1 LFVKSKLKII
11 KQKVNIIGS
20 GVAGMASAI
29 RLACYGFE
37 VTVFER
43 NLSPGG
49 KLTELTQGGYR
60 FDKGPS
66 LFTMPDLIEELKS
79 ISDFKENFNYH
90 RLNILTN
97 YFFEDGTKVIA
108 TQSIPDF
115 AEELSKK
122 LKEEKSSVIGYLQR
136 SAAYYKLTAGV
147 FLEQSISRP
156 GNFLNVK
163 TLSALFGLFKLKLH
177 LTMDEQNSR
186 SFKNQ
191 KTVQLFNRYAT
202 YNGSS
207 PYKAPALLTMIPHLE
222 FGMGAYLPESGMYQI
237 TDYLYRMALHCGVN
251 FKFGESVE
259 KITVAGKKAEGI
271 VANGTFY
278 KSDIV
283 LSDADINFVY
293 KYLLDPEYTP
303 KKLVSQ
309 EKSSS
314 AYVFYWGVKKTFDE
328 LDLHNIL
335 FSDNYEEEF
344 RWLFEEDKPYDDPT
358 VYINITSKFCKNDA
372 PADSEN
378 WFVMVNVPHNSSG
391 NNISYAE
398 ALRKNTIAK
407 INRVLKTDIEKF
419 IEVES
424 VLTPVDIEKQTS
436 SVGGS
441 LYGNA
446 SNNKFS
452 AFLRHPNF
460 SRKIKGLYFAGGSVH
475 PGGGIPLCLM
485 SAKIASQMINKN
497 YSA

>member
-1 LFVKSKLKII
+1 
-11 KQKVNIIGS
+11 
-20 GVAGMASAI
+20 
-29 RLACYGFE
+29 
-37 VTVFER
+37 
-43 NLSPGG
+43 
-49 KLTELTQGGYR
+49 
-60 FDKGPS
+60 
-66 LFTMPDLIEELKS
+66 MPELIEELKH
-79 ISDFKENFNYH
+79 ISNFKENFSYH
-90 RLNILTN
+90 RLNILTR
-97 YFFEDGTKVIA
+97 YFFEDGTRVTA
-108 TQSIPDF
+108 TKSIPDF

-122 LKEEKSSVIGYLQR
+122 LNEEKSSVIEYLQR
-136 SAAYYKLTAGV
+136 SASYYALTAGV

-156 GNFLNVK
+156 GNFLNRR
-163 TLSALFGLFKLKLH
+163 TLRALLGLFKLKLH
-177 LTMDEQNSR
+177 LSMDEQNSR

-222 FGMGAYLPESGMYQI
+222 FGLGAYLPERGMHQI
-237 TDYLYRMALHCGVN
+237 TEYLYQMALHCGVQ
-251 FKFGESVE
+251 FRFGENVE
-259 KITVAGKKAEGI
+259 KIIVAGKKAKGI
-271 VANGTFY
+271 VSNGTIY
-278 KSDIV
+278 NSDIV

-314 AYVFYWGVKKTFDE
+314 AYVFYWGVKKIFDE

-344 RWLFEEDKPYDDPT
+344 RWLFEEDKPYNDPT

-372 PADSEN
+372 PVNSEN
-378 WFVMVNVPHNSSG
+378 WFVMVNVPHNKSG

-398 ALRKNTIAK
+398 ELRKNTITK

-419 IEVES
+419 IEVEK

-460 SRKIKGLYFAGGSVH
+460 SSKIKGLYFTGGSVH

-485 SAKIASQMINKN
+485 SAKIASQMINKK